1 MGLSKSPRPNRE
13 NRPYEPP
20 VKATRILAILA
31 LFTASPLA
39 AQSGNQ
45 EAAAATLA
53 PGDLLRITV
62 WRHPEYSGDFLVAP
76 DGSVTHPLYR
86 EVNVAGIPLQVVE
99 ERVRTFLARYET
111 NPAFVLSPLLRVFV
125 GGEVRQPSVYTVS
138 PGTTVAEVI
147 ALAGGPT
154 DRGRL
159 DHVRLIRRQSEETL
173 DLTRL
178 DTRAT
183 TLEARSGDQL
193 LVDRRRNFFLDIL
206 APSSS
211 VFAAAASVASIIIQL
226 SK

>member
-1 MGLSKSPRPNRE
+1 MKPAPTSQ
-13 NRPYEPP
+13 P
-20 VKATRILAILA
+20 VTATTILAVLTLFAA
-31 LFTASPLA
+31 LPSA
-39 AQSGNQ
+39 AQSGNL
-45 EAAAATLA
+45 EVPSATLA

-76 DGSVTHPLYR
+76 DGSVSHPLFR
-86 EVNVAGIPLQVVE
+86 EVKVAGVPLLVVE
-99 ERVRTFLARYET
+99 DRVRAFLSRYET

-125 GGEVRQPSVYTVS
+125 GGEVRQPSVYTVP

-193 LVDRRRNFFLDIL
+193 LVDRRRNFFLDVL

-211 VFAAAASVASIIIQL
+211 IFAAAASVASIIIQL
-226 SK
+226 NR

>member
-1 MGLSKSPRPNRE
+1 MKTVQTSRPL
-13 NRPYEPP
+13 
-20 VKATRILAILA
+20 KATTILATLA
-31 LFTASPLA
+31 LFAAFPSA
-39 AQSGNQ
+39 AQSGNLG
-45 EAAAATLA
+45 AASATLA

-62 WRHPEYSGDFLVAP
+62 WRHPEYSGDFIVAP

-86 EVNVAGIPLQVVE
+86 EIKVAGIPLPEVDD
-99 ERVRTFLARYET
+99 RIRTFLSRYET
-111 NPAFVLSPLLRVFV
+111 NPAFVISPLLRVFV

-159 DHVRLIRRQSEETL
+159 DHVRLVRRQSEETL

-193 LVDRRRNFFLDIL
+193 LVDRRRNFFLDVL

-211 VFAAAASVASIIIQL
+211 VFAATASVASIIIQL
-226 SK
+226 RK